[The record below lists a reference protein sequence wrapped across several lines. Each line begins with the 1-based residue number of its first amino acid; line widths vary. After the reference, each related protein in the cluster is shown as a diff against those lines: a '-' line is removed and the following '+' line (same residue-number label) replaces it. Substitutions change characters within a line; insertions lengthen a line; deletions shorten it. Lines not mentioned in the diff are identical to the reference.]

1 MPLPLQRSN
10 GAFHPVNLTVAQ
22 QRVQR
27 AVKAALGEDYRVD
40 WLAAST
46 ANAPHILLLQHAVS
60 RRAAALLFEDSDT
73 CKRVTLKDYVGAIP
87 AADKRVAEIAVA
99 AATQP
104 GQARAM
110 IQGDQEPGGATAL
123 HHALD
128 VALAALMMDDSD
140 STR

>member
-1 MPLPLQRSN
+1 
-10 GAFHPVNLTVAQ
+10 VNLTVAQ
-22 QRVQR
+22 KRVQR
-27 AVKAALGEDYRVD
+27 AVKAALGDDYQVD

-46 ANAPHILLLQHAVS
+46 PAAPHVLLLQHAVS
-60 RRAAALLFEDSDT
+60 RRAAALLFDDSDT
-73 CKRVTLKDYVGAIP
+73 CKQVTIKDCVGAIS

-104 GQARAM
+104 ERARAM
-110 IQGDQEPGGATAL
+110 IQGDEEPVGATAL

-128 VALAALMMDDSD
+128 VALAALMMDDPD